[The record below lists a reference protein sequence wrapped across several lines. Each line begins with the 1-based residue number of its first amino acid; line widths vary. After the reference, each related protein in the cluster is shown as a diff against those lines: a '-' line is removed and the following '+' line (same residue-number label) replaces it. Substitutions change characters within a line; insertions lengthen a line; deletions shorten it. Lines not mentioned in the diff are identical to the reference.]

1 MPIEIG
7 GQRLRGDRPVRK
19 LEPVPIDVAFRT
31 LEPIPIDVA
40 FRTLEPVPID
50 VAFRTLEPVPI
61 DVAFRTLEPVPIDV
75 ALRTLEPVPIDGA
88 FRTLEP
94 VPIRAALC
102 PVEPTPTDAVGT
114 KKPAPQPCRS
124 DERTRSQ
131 LGLVRPTSIRA
142 TVDDRGAIEQVVAS
156 ADMEKLERGPRH
168 EPCLALVSSRRD
180 PARDRLALLE
190 CVAKQAAD
198 QLEAMRKT

>member
-19 LEPVPIDVAFRT
+19 LEPV
-31 LEPIPIDVA
+31 PIDVA

-168 EPCLALVSSRRD
+168 EPCLAWFPQGVTRLEIVWLCLNALQSKLRTSSKR
-180 PARDRLALLE
+180 
-190 CVAKQAAD
+190 
-198 QLEAMRKT
+198 